1 MDKTE
6 TPRGDNEA
14 GEAVIPTSTFEG
26 GAGSKGMKS
35 SISERVLIGIIV
47 AVVVGVTIIGVVL
60 TLVLRPEKGSPIAP
74 INSTSYN
81 ESVIEDP
88 FEVEASIFL
97 SNGTEPYASIEDLRK
112 DIEALTKT
120 FVNTVILQEANKNE
134 YVFRDYEDN
143 GLEVTLAMPS
153 SEEGSKTAT
162 GSSAGSFENVDDFE
176 TYQHEADV
184 VKDDLVKSNGAFVFS
199 ADNNQIVVWDLEGT
213 RFETN
218 TIRSA
223 GSDECNIYIQALLM
237 NPEGNK
243 LIVIAS
249 DYRDVEGL
257 QITDSY
263 VSTQV
268 TVFDIQGSSLNEI
281 SQTYID
287 GSHVNSYSIGND
299 VHVVTKTTLNT
310 WNYIENPLSRY
321 GWGDDLTN
329 EEYTAEAKRIADKI
343 IPDFVDEVINLV
355 TEGEEILLSRLVG
368 FPNAVNDYKTITEI
382 TSFDTSKIE
391 VEDDMEL
398 HVSRSLVFRPGN
410 NEFVYAT
417 DEWIWVADENWSW
430 GIDGQDYQQQTMLLG
445 FRLDGASSTFA
456 AIGTLSGR
464 LLSQFSI
471 DFVKDDDKEYVRI
484 AVTQESRQR
493 WWLPRPEPIQAI
505 VDSSFFDTDDLN
517 NESRTLN
524 EVVIFEIP
532 KTEDNGQKINN
543 LVKLGSVE
551 LGKKDET
558 ITAVRFFDNISYVVT
573 FERTDPFYVL
583 DLSDPMNP
591 TILGELEVPG
601 FSEFMHP
608 IKPDNSMLLT
618 VGQDA
623 NEFGSITGFQ
633 ISIFDSTIPNDPK
646 LVDRLVIGEEDKSW
660 TSSSSSWDERAF
672 RYIQVGEVGR
682 LIIPLYSR
690 QWDSFGNSDSYFDGF
705 SVFGVD
711 LNKTDTLITR
721 EIDIDH
727 SQDYQYTY
735 DSEGCYCQPTYL
747 PERSM
752 VFDGNLMTMKDSK
765 VLSTNLTS
773 QKNQWKLY
781 LKDRENCCLNCYG

>member
-1 MDKTE
+1 
-6 TPRGDNEA
+6 
-14 GEAVIPTSTFEG
+14 
-26 GAGSKGMKS
+26 MKP
-35 SISERVLIGIIV
+35 SISERVLIGIIL
-47 AVVVGVTIIGVVL
+47 AVVVGVTIVVVVV
-60 TLVLRPEKGSPIAP
+60 TLVLRPDNRGHIDP

-120 FVNTVILQEANKNE
+120 FVNTVILQQANKNE
-134 YVFRDYEDN
+134 YDFRGYEDN
-143 GLEVTLAMPS
+143 DLESSLAMPS
-153 SEEGSKTAT
+153 SEEGSMTVT
-162 GSSAGSFENVDDFE
+162 GSSKGSFENVDDFE

-213 RFETN
+213 RFETK

-237 NPEGNK
+237 NSEGNK

-249 DYRDVEGL
+249 DYRYVKGL
-257 QITDSY
+257 KITDSY

-268 TVFDIQGSSLNEI
+268 TVFDIQGSSLKEI

-287 GSHVNSYSIGND
+287 GDHVNSYSIGND
-299 VHVVTKTTLNT
+299 VHVVTKTMLNT

-368 FPNAVNDYKTITEI
+368 FPNAVNDYKSITEI

-398 HVSRSLVFRPGN
+398 HVSRSLVFQPGN

-484 AVTQESRQR
+484 AVTQESRQP

-505 VDSSFFDTDDLN
+505 VDSPFFDTDDLN

-532 KTEDNGQKINN
+532 KTEDNGQKINS
-543 LVKLGSVE
+543 LVRLGSVK

-591 TILGELEVPG
+591 TILGELEIPG

-623 NEFGSITGFQ
+623 DEFGSITGFQ

-646 LVDRLVIGEEDKSW
+646 LVDRLVIGEEDRGW

-682 LIIPLYSR
+682 LIIPLYSSK
-690 QWDSFGNSDSYFDGF
+690 WDSYGNVDIFDGF

-727 SQDYQYTY
+727 WRDYQNTY
-735 DSEGCYCQPTYL
+735 DSEGCYCQSTYL

-752 VFDGNLMTMKDSK
+752 VFDGKLMTMKESK
-765 VLSTNLTS
+765 VLSTDLTS
-773 QKNQWKLY
+773 QKNQWKLS
-781 LKDRENCCLNCYG
+781 LEDSEDCCLNC

>member
-6 TPRGDNEA
+6 TPGGDNEA
-14 GEAVIPTSTFEG
+14 GEAVIPTSTFEDG
-26 GAGSKGMKS
+26 AGAGSIEMKS
-35 SISERVLIGIIV
+35 SISERVLIGIIL
-47 AVVVGVTIIGVVL
+47 AVVVGVTIIGVVI
-60 TLVLRPEKGSPIAP
+60 TLALRPEKGSPINP

-97 SNGTEPYASIEDLRK
+97 SNSTEPYTSIEDLRK

-134 YVFRDYEDN
+134 YDFRYYNDN
-143 GLEVTLAMPS
+143 FFEASIAS
-153 SEEGSKTAT
+153 SPMEEASMTVT

-176 TYQHEADV
+176 TYQHEANV
-184 VKDDLVKSNGAFVFS
+184 VKDDLVKSNGVFVFS
-199 ADNNQIVVWDLEGT
+199 ADNNRIEVWDLEGT

-223 GSDECNIYIQALLM
+223 GSDECDIYIQALLV

-249 DYRDVEGL
+249 DYRNVEGL

-263 VSTQV
+263 ISTQV

-287 GSHVNSYSIGND
+287 GYHVNSYSIGND
-299 VHVVTKTTLNT
+299 VHVVTKRTLNT

-321 GWGDDLTN
+321 EWGDDLTN

-368 FPNAVNDYKTITEI
+368 FPNAVNDYKSITEI
-382 TSFDTSKIE
+382 TSFDTSKINDD
-391 VEDDMEL
+391 DDMEL

-410 NEFVYAT
+410 NEHVYAT
-417 DEWIWVADENWSW
+417 DEWIWVADENLSW
-430 GIDGQDYQQQTMLLG
+430 GNDGQDYQQQTMLLG

-484 AVTQESRQR
+484 AVTQESPQS
-493 WWLPRPEPIQAI
+493 WWLPGN
-505 VDSSFFDTDDLN
+505 VDSSFLNTDDFN

-532 KTEDNGQKINN
+532 KTEDNGQKNN
-543 LVKLGSVE
+543 KLVKLGSVE

-591 TILGELEVPG
+591 TVLGELEVPG

-633 ISIFDSTIPNDPK
+633 ISIFDSAIPNDPK
-646 LVDRLVIGEEDKSW
+646 LVDRLVVGEEDRGR

-682 LIIPLYSR
+682 LIIPLYSS
-690 QWDSFGNSDSYFDGF
+690 QWDSFGNFESYFDGF

-727 SQDYQYTY
+727 SQYYQSTY
-735 DSEGCYCQPTYL
+735 DSEGCYCAEMYL
-747 PERSM
+747 PDRSM
-752 VFDGNLMTMKDSK
+752 VFDGNLMTMKGSK
-765 VLSTNLTS
+765 VLSTDLTS
-773 QKNQWKLY
+773 QKNQWSLN
-781 LKDRENCCLNCYG
+781 LKDSEDCCLNC